1 MHIIV
6 AILHVFHDFQKMG
19 AGRKIETFFFT
30 ATPSAQ
36 TQNQTNERYGTYPV
50 AARNLREDELGGVIF
65 GCKHNTIGECLSKQL
80 FG

>member
-1 MHIIV
+1 MIFKKWV
-6 AILHVFHDFQKMG
+6 LE
-19 AGRKIETFFFT
+19 GRLKPFFFT

-36 TQNQTNERYGTYPV
+36 TQNQTNERYGAYPV